1 MSARSMSR
9 PARKQRYLVSWG
21 RCALLRPTV
30 IGLGVFCGLLIPS
43 ANVHAQENNAPVAT
57 AATYESLPGMTFSI
71 TLTGTDADS
80 DPLTFIITALPA
92 TGTVVSSPDTLT
104 ADDLPYTASTATI
117 TYTTDDPDT
126 GSKTLQFKVSDG
138 TDESTVAATITI
150 IVWNAPEATGE
161 TFVTEPDTDLKFDLP
176 VEDGDGGVLEYT
188 ISSLPGHGRLKTG
201 STTLT
206 DEGIPYETTQSAF
219 TYTPDA
225 NYHGSDSFTCSASDG
240 SNDSGS
246 ITATIE
252 VNTTPVPDDLEITV
266 LPDSSATITLTS
278 TDADR
283 DYVTYTIASVPDH
296 GTLTL
301 AGAIILAESIP
312 LTLGS
317 GMTDIVYTV
326 DPSYRGTDSF
336 HYRVADGVSESDRAV
351 VTISVNTPPVASDSN
366 LAVDPLGTVEGL
378 LTPVDANGDAI
389 TVRLV
394 EMPQYGSLKVDSRSV
409 TNTSTIF
416 DVPGTGLP
424 IEYTADSETESSDF
438 FTWVANDG
446 KEDSSTA
453 RVNITVL
460 VPEDDTT
467 DDSDSDSADGDEQ
480 VLSDEP
486 DEIAMFDCGSAG
498 AAELGVMALT
508 LLIAPVRRFRRTIG
522 NTAANRIVYKQCR
535 LPRPF
540 RGGRQ

>member
-1 MSARSMSR
+1 MSVRSVSR
-9 PARKQRYLVSWG
+9 PAREQRYLVSWG
-21 RCALLRPTV
+21 RCAHLRPTV
-30 IGLGVFCGLLIPS
+30 IGLGVLCGLLIPS

-57 AATYESLPGMTFSI
+57 DATYESLPGTTFSI
-71 TLTGTDADS
+71 TLAGTDADG

-92 TGTVVSSPDTLT
+92 TGTVVSAPDTLT
-104 ADDLPYTASTATI
+104 TDDLPYTASTATI

-138 TDESTVAATITI
+138 TDESTEAATITI
-150 IVWNAPEATGE
+150 IVWNAPEATGKM
-161 TFVTEPDTDLKFDLP
+161 FVTEPDTDLQFDLP

-206 DEGIPYETTQSAF
+206 DEDIPYETTQSAF

-225 NYHGSDSFTCSASDG
+225 NYHGSDSFTFSASDG
-240 SNDSGS
+240 SHDSGS

-283 DYVTYTIASVPDH
+283 DYVTYTIVSVPDH

-326 DPSYRGTDSF
+326 DTSYRGTDSF
-336 HYRVADGVSESDRAV
+336 HYRVADSVSESDRAV

-389 TVRLV
+389 TIRLV
-394 EMPQYGSLKVDSRSV
+394 EIPQYGSLKVDSRSV
-409 TNTSTIF
+409 SNTSTIF

-498 AAELGVMALT
+498 AAELGVMAMT
-508 LLIAPVRRFRRTIG
+508 LFIAPVRRFRRTIG
-522 NTAANRIVYKQCR
+522 HTVAN
-535 LPRPF
+535 
-540 RGGRQ
+540 